1 MNPVPLVT
9 GAILPSTAA
18 PRLTD
23 GGEDTGE
30 AEVVHC
36 VEGEKMVQKLFPFFL
51 AAQKGVP
58 LIKLSRREQGKHN
71 NSVGHFSLSLPGE
84 VNPSTET
91 HWVEILIWKE

>member
-9 GAILPSTAA
+9 RAILPSTAA

-36 VEGEKMVQKLFPFFL
+36 VEGEKMV
-51 AAQKGVP
+51 
-58 LIKLSRREQGKHN
+58 
-71 NSVGHFSLSLPGE
+71 
-84 VNPSTET
+84 
-91 HWVEILIWKE
+91 